1 MDDAEQVHM
10 GPALLE
16 VDQQHLD
23 QVLAA
28 LQHALKPLR
37 KLLPGSGRYVVGDP
51 AQCSADTQQ
60 STVIIKH
67 LSAEPS
73 VAPCVTLT
81 TAYMS

>member
-1 MDDAEQVHM
+1 M

-37 KLLPGSGRYVVGDP
+37 KLLPGTDRCVEREP
-51 AQCSADTQQ
+51 ALDATDTQER
-60 STVIIKH
+60 SVSVKH
-67 LSAEPS
+67 LITELS
-73 VAPCVTLT
+73 VTPCVTLMT
-81 TAYMS
+81 V